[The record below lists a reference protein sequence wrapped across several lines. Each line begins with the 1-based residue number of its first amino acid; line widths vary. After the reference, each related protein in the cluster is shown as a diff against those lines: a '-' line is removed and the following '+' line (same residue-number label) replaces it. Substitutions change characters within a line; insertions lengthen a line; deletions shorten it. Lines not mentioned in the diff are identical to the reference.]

1 MWAPSSTAPTA
12 PPGGLLAGYAPPAGV
27 HDELLT
33 EAGEVR
39 PHWRRFLERLSA
51 LGPAELE
58 RRWVKS
64 RHLLHENGVSYNVYG
79 DPRGMDRP
87 WSLSPVPV
95 LIGPE
100 EWASLSEGVA
110 QRARLLDLLLADLY
124 GPQRALAEGWLPPEL
139 IFTHPY
145 FLRPLHG
152 LRLPRTSWLPLY
164 GIDLVRAEDARWRAL
179 ADRTQAP
186 SGAGY
191 ALENRIIVS
200 QVLPDLFR
208 GCNVE
213 RLALYFRSLQETL
226 AGLAP
231 FNRDNPRVVLL
242 TPGPHNATYFEQAY
256 LAQYLGYTL
265 ASGGDLTVR
274 DDRVY
279 LKTLSGLQPVDVIL
293 RRVND
298 DYCDPLELRQESV
311 LGVSALVQAI
321 RQGNV
326 ALANPIGT
334 GLVQSPAFLPYLPT
348 LARHLLGEELKLGSA
363 ETFWCG
369 DARAL
374 PAVLDRFD
382 TLVLKPAFAEGFTHP
397 IFVSTLAA
405 EERAALRARVLASPR
420 EWVAQEHIPA
430 STTPLLAGEN
440 LVPRALVLRGY
451 AVASG
456 GRYTVMPG
464 GLARVARSADN
475 PEVSMQV
482 GAGSKDTWVLASG
495 PASSF
500 SLLPPASHAVELS
513 RGGGDL
519 PSRVADNLYWLGRY
533 AERAEAIARLARVTM
548 ARLRDAPA
556 EPGLWQSSGLQLL
569 LGVLAAQADL
579 EMNALGS
586 PLPTAPASITED
598 QLLATLF
605 DRHEGSLAAV
615 IQKVLRVAR
624 TVRDRLSAD
633 TWRVLTALDDELD
646 APPTSLRPP
655 EPRKDPSTDGAEV
668 ARLDRTVL
676 ALAAFAGLAT
686 ESMTR
691 GQAWR
696 FLDMGRRMERASTLV
711 LLLSRTLV
719 DQSEGP
725 LLEAI
730 LEVADSGMTYR
741 RRYLANLQVAPVLD
755 LLLTDETN
763 PRSVFFQ
770 LRALVD
776 HLAALPTQSAGGTR
790 TPQQRIAIA
799 AQAELQLADADALAR
814 TDAAGKRPALET
826 LLTRLADQLPALSD
840 SLSSSYLSHAAVSR
854 NLGTQR
860 GPVLDPD
867 DDRGFGKGEP

>member
-1 MWAPSSTAPTA
+1 MWAPSSTAPTS
-12 PPGGLLAGYAPPAGV
+12 PPGGGLLAGYAPPVGV

-33 EAGEVR
+33 GEGEVR

-51 LGPAELE
+51 LGPSELE
-58 RRWVKS
+58 RRWLKA

-100 EWASLSEGVA
+100 EWAAIAEGVA

-124 GPQRALAEGWLPPEL
+124 GPQRSLGEGWIPPEL
-139 IFTHPY
+139 IFTHPH
-145 FLRPLHG
+145 FLRAVHG
-152 LRLPRTSWLPLY
+152 LRLPRTCWLPLH
-164 GIDLVRAEDARWRAL
+164 GIDLVRAADGRWRAL

-208 GCNVE
+208 SCNVE
-213 RLALYFRSLQETL
+213 RLALYFRALQETL

-279 LKTLSGLQPVDVIL
+279 LKTLSGLQAVDVVL

-311 LGVSALVQAI
+311 LGVSGLMQAL

-334 GLVQSPAFLPYLPT
+334 GVVQSPAFLPYLPGI
-348 LARHLLGEELKLGSA
+348 ARHLLGEELKLASA

-369 DARAL
+369 DRRAL
-374 PAVLDRFD
+374 PTVLARFD

-397 IFVSTLAA
+397 IFVSALSSG
-405 EERAALRARVLASPR
+405 ERESLRARVLESPR
-420 EWVAQEHIPA
+420 DWVAQEHLPA
-430 STTPLLAGEN
+430 STTPLLSGES
-440 LVPRALVLRGY
+440 LVPRALVLRAY
-451 AVASG
+451 AVASRD
-456 GRYTVMPG
+456 RYTVMPG
-464 GLARVARSADN
+464 ALARVARSADN

-482 GAGSKDTWVLASG
+482 GAGSKDTWVLSSG
-495 PASSF
+495 QASSF

-533 AERAEAIARLARVTM
+533 AERAEGIARLARVTM
-548 ARLRDAPA
+548 ARLQDAPS
-556 EPGLWQSSGLQLL
+556 EPGLWQSSGFRMLAS
-569 LGVLAAQADL
+569 VLEAQTDLAVAA
-579 EMNALGS
+579 
-586 PLPTAPASITED
+586 TAPAAPVEVAPLTEGN
-598 QLLATLF
+598 LLATLY
-605 DRHEGSLAAV
+605 DRRDGSLAAV

-633 TWRVLTALDDELD
+633 TWRVLTTLDDELD
-646 APPTSLRPP
+646 ALPAGL
-655 EPRKDPSTDGAEV
+655 PRDVAALAKNDAGAEA

-676 ALAAFAGLAT
+676 ALAALSGLAM

-696 FLDMGRRMERASTLV
+696 FLDMGRRLERATTLV
-711 LLLSRTLV
+711 LLLTRTLV
-719 DQSEGP
+719 EPSEAP

-755 LLLTDETN
+755 LLLIDETN
-763 PRSVFFQ
+763 PRSVIFQ
-770 LRALVD
+770 MRALVD
-776 HLAALPTQSAGGTR
+776 HLAALPNTTPTGAR

-799 AQAELQLADADALAR
+799 SLAELQLADADALGVVSADGR
-814 TDAAGKRPALET
+814 RPALEA
-826 LLTRLADQLPALSD
+826 LLKRLAEQLPALSD

-854 NLGTQR
+854 NLGAQHA
-860 GPVLDPD
+860 PLPD
-867 DDRGFGKGEP
+867 DDERSVQTGEP